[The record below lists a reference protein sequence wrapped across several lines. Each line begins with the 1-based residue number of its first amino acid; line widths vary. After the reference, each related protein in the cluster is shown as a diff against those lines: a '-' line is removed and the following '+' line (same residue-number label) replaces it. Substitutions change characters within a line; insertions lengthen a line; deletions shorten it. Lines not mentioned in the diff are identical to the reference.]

1 MLHFDFRCTVP
12 RVYYHLESTNQRICH
27 FLALHTRDAN
37 AIIDLS
43 RKTTI
48 ARFFYISPLTFR
60 RRLIRYEVANE
71 RYDRS
76 SANRFHF
83 LRVATTSRERG
94 SVRTGVRFGCTTSNV
109 GQSVTKSPAKS
120 RRGTRL
126 RFCERFNLTHTRARA
141 RHYAF
146 GAASRKLSACYDSRA
161 RARPPLGYRV
171 CYAPSARR
179 WPSAASALQY
189 RTSTRG
195 ILIWVPAA
203 TLVTAAATVAAMTEE
218 LSLSLFALLFS
229 ALNRQIR
236 NLAASL
242 EFPVFAPS
250 SFS

>member
-126 RFCERFNLTHTRARA
+126 RFRERFNLTHTRARA

-161 RARPPLGYRV
+161 RARARDRRSDIACVMRRRRVADLRPRQRSNIGRALAGFLSESRPRLLSPLPP
-171 CYAPSARR
+171 
-179 WPSAASALQY
+179 Q
-189 RTSTRG
+189 
-195 ILIWVPAA
+195 
-203 TLVTAAATVAAMTEE
+203 
-218 LSLSLFALLFS
+218 
-229 ALNRQIR
+229 
-236 NLAASL
+236 
-242 EFPVFAPS
+242 
-250 SFS
+250 